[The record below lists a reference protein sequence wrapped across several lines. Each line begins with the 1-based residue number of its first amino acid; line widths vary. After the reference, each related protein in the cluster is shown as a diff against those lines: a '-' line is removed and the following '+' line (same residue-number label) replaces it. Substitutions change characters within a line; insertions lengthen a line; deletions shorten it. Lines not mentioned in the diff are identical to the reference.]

1 MFYSPR
7 RNFSYA
13 GLGQFNKKPFQK
25 RVLAFQWKHGSFSFF
40 GSRTHTNR
48 PVSRVEQLGLFT
60 LIIAYVGIING
71 LIDLRSPDAVV
82 RYVGQYRELGEK
94 DKVLSFIKFFYVLD
108 FLVGIAALGV
118 CLILAGVA
126 DDLFIHSENTFK
138 FTLIYSASILVS
150 SVNKSSEAVL
160 RVFDRFKTIAFV
172 RTSRTGLRVVLI
184 AVSLLAGFGI
194 EGIFVCYVVAAF
206 VFFLMLQ
213 VEVLRVLRLSGL
225 KRWTTAKVKNL
236 EVTFEEVRS
245 FVLVSTFTGFL
256 SNAFSRQIPVLI
268 LGYFTG
274 KEAVG
279 LYRVA
284 IIFSGVSVK
293 LRKPVQDTIYPALV
307 AAQSRGSKEA
317 FSEIVSYSTKNLLK
331 VFLPIGLI
339 FFLFAN
345 KIIIIFFGSAY
356 EPATLALQLIV
367 ISEVLLGLCFWIDSA
382 ELALNRLRQRVIRV
396 ALSSMSYVAV
406 LLVLVQAYS
415 YNGAAASRL
424 APAILILVFSLFT
437 FSKIRY
443 RTTPSISQKP
453 QDPMK

>member
-1 MFYSPR
+1 MPASGNPT
-7 RNFSYA
+7 RNLLKNASWLFSGSMA
-13 GLGQFNKKPFQK
+13 ASLFSAAEPVLIARFLG
-25 RVLAFQWKHGSFSFF
+25 
-40 GSRTHTNR
+40 
-48 PVSRVEQLGLFT
+48 VEQLGLFT
-60 LIIAYVGIING
+60 LIIAYVGIVNG
-71 LIDLRSPDAVV
+71 LIDLRSPEAIV
-82 RYVGQYRELGEK
+82 RYIGQYRELGEK

-138 FTLIYSASILVS
+138 FTLIYSTSILVS

-194 EGIFVCYVVAAF
+194 EGILVCYVVAAF

-213 VEVLRVLRLSGL
+213 VEVFRVLRQSGL
-225 KRWTTAKVKNL
+225 KRWTTAKIKNL
-236 EVTFEEVRS
+236 GVTVEEVRS

-256 SNAFSRQIPVLI
+256 SNAFSRQIPVLV

-317 FSEIVSYSTKNLLK
+317 FSEIVSYSTRNLLK

-367 ISEVLLGLCFWIDSA
+367 ISEVLSGLCFWIDSA

-437 FSKIRY
+437 FNKIRY
-443 RTTPSISQKP
+443 RTNPSISQKP

>member
-1 MFYSPR
+1 MPAPGNST
-7 RNFSYA
+7 RNLFKNASWLFS
-13 GLGQFNKKPFQK
+13 
-25 RVLAFQWKHGSFSFF
+25 GSMAASFF
-40 GSRTHTNR
+40 SAAEPILIARFLG
-48 PVSRVEQLGLFT
+48 VEQLGLFT

-184 AVSLLAGFGI
+184 AASLLAGFGI

-213 VEVLRVLRLSGL
+213 VEVLRVLRQSGL

-293 LRKPVQDTIYPALV
+293 LRKPVQDAIYPALV

-345 KIIIIFFGSAY
+345 KIIIVFFGSAY

-367 ISEVLLGLCFWIDSA
+367 ISEVLSGLCFWIDSA

-396 ALSSMSYVAV
+396 ALSSMSYMAV

-437 FSKIRY
+437 FNKIRY
-443 RTTPSISQKP
+443 RATPSISQKP

>member
-1 MFYSPR
+1 MPASGNST
-7 RNFSYA
+7 RNLFKNASWLFSGSMA
-13 GLGQFNKKPFQK
+13 ASLFSAAEPILIARFLG
-25 RVLAFQWKHGSFSFF
+25 
-40 GSRTHTNR
+40 
-48 PVSRVEQLGLFT
+48 VEQLGLFT

-194 EGIFVCYVVAAF
+194 EGVFVCYVVAAF

-213 VEVLRVLRLSGL
+213 VEVLRVLRQSGL

-268 LGYFTG
+268 LGYFTA

-317 FSEIVSYSTKNLLK
+317 FSDIVSYSTKNLLK
-331 VFLPIGLI
+331 VFLPVGLI

-367 ISEVLLGLCFWIDSA
+367 ISEVLSALCFWIDSA

-424 APAILILVFSLFT
+424 VPAILILVFSLFT
-437 FSKIRY
+437 FNKIRY
-443 RTTPSISQKP
+443 RTTSSISEKP

>member
-1 MFYSPR
+1 MPASGNST
-7 RNFSYA
+7 RNLFKNASWLFSGSMA
-13 GLGQFNKKPFQK
+13 ASLFSAAEPILIARFLG
-25 RVLAFQWKHGSFSFF
+25 
-40 GSRTHTNR
+40 
-48 PVSRVEQLGLFT
+48 VEQLGLFT

-367 ISEVLLGLCFWIDSA
+367 ISEVLSGLCFWIDSA

-437 FSKIRY
+437 FNKIRH

>member
-1 MFYSPR
+1 MPASGNST
-7 RNFSYA
+7 RNLFKNASWLFSGSMA
-13 GLGQFNKKPFQK
+13 ASLFSAAEPILIARFLG
-25 RVLAFQWKHGSFSFF
+25 
-40 GSRTHTNR
+40 
-48 PVSRVEQLGLFT
+48 VEQLGLFT

-82 RYVGQYRELGEK
+82 KYVGQYRELGEK
-94 DKVLSFIKFFYVLD
+94 NKVLSFIKFFYVLD

-194 EGIFVCYVVAAF
+194 EGVFVCYVVAAF

-213 VEVLRVLRLSGL
+213 IEVLRVLRQSGL

-268 LGYFTG
+268 LGYFTA

-307 AAQSRGSKEA
+307 AAQSRGSKEV
-317 FSEIVSYSTKNLLK
+317 FSDIVSYSTKNLLK
-331 VFLPIGLI
+331 VFLPVGLI

-356 EPATLALQLIV
+356 EPATLAMQLIV
-367 ISEVLLGLCFWIDSA
+367 ISEILFALCFWIDSA
-382 ELALNRLRQRVIRV
+382 ELAHNRLRQRVIRV

-424 APAILILVFSLFT
+424 VPAILIFVFSLFT
-437 FSKIRY
+437 FNKIRY
-443 RTTPSISQKP
+443 RTNHSILQKP

>member
-1 MFYSPR
+1 MPASGNST
-7 RNFSYA
+7 RNLFKNASWLFSGSMA
-13 GLGQFNKKPFQK
+13 ASLFSAAEPILIARFLG
-25 RVLAFQWKHGSFSFF
+25 
-40 GSRTHTNR
+40 
-48 PVSRVEQLGLFT
+48 VEQLGLFT

-194 EGIFVCYVVAAF
+194 EGVFVCYVVAAF

-213 VEVLRVLRLSGL
+213 VEVLRVLRQSGL
-225 KRWTTAKVKNL
+225 KRWTTAKVKDL
-236 EVTFEEVRS
+236 GVTFEEVRS

-268 LGYFTG
+268 LGHFTS

-307 AAQSRGSKEA
+307 AAQSRASKEA

-339 FFLFAN
+339 FFLFAD
-345 KIIIIFFGSAY
+345 KIITVFFGSAY

-367 ISEVLLGLCFWIDSA
+367 ISEVLLGLCFWIDSV

-406 LLVLVQAYS
+406 LLVLVQEYS

-424 APAILILVFSLFT
+424 APAILILVFSLFM
-437 FSKIRY
+437 FNKIRH
-443 RTTPSISQKP
+443 RTTPPISQKP
-453 QDPMK
+453 QDPIK

>member
-1 MFYSPR
+1 MPASGNPT
-7 RNFSYA
+7 RNLFKNASWLFSGSIVA
-13 GLGQFNKKPFQK
+13 SLFSAAEPILIARFLG
-25 RVLAFQWKHGSFSFF
+25 
-40 GSRTHTNR
+40 
-48 PVSRVEQLGLFT
+48 VEQLGLFT

-126 DDLFIHSENTFK
+126 DNLFIHSENTFK

-160 RVFDRFKTIAFV
+160 RVFDMFKTIAFV
-172 RTSRTGLRVVLI
+172 RTSRTGLRVILI

-213 VEVLRVLRLSGL
+213 VEVLRVLSQSGL
-225 KRWTTAKVKNL
+225 KRWTTAKVKDL
-236 EVTFEEVRS
+236 GVTFEEVRS

-268 LGYFTG
+268 LGHFTG

-284 IIFSGVSVK
+284 IIFSGVSIK
-293 LRKPVQDTIYPALV
+293 LRKPIQDTIYPALV
-307 AAQSRGSKEA
+307 AAQSRASKKA

-345 KIIIIFFGSAY
+345 KIITIFFGSAY
-356 EPATLALQLIV
+356 EPAALALQLIV
-367 ISEVLLGLCFWIDSA
+367 FSEVLLGLCFWIDSA

-406 LLVLVQAYS
+406 LLVLVQEYS

-437 FSKIRY
+437 FNKIRY
-443 RTTPSISQKP
+443 STPSISQKP
-453 QDPMK
+453 QDSVK

>member
-1 MFYSPR
+1 MPASGNST
-7 RNFSYA
+7 RNLFKNASWLFSGSMA
-13 GLGQFNKKPFQK
+13 ASLFSAAEPILIARFLG
-25 RVLAFQWKHGSFSFF
+25 
-40 GSRTHTNR
+40 
-48 PVSRVEQLGLFT
+48 VEQLGLFT

-82 RYVGQYRELGEK
+82 KYVGQYRELGEK
-94 DKVLSFIKFFYVLD
+94 NKVLSFIKFFYVLD

-213 VEVLRVLRLSGL
+213 VEVLRVLRQSGL

-268 LGYFTG
+268 LGHFTG

-367 ISEVLLGLCFWIDSA
+367 ISEVLSGLCFWIDSA

-437 FSKIRY
+437 FNKIRY

>member
-1 MFYSPR
+1 MPASGNPT
-7 RNFSYA
+7 RNLLKNASWLFSGSMA
-13 GLGQFNKKPFQK
+13 ASLFAAAEPVLIARFLG
-25 RVLAFQWKHGSFSFF
+25 
-40 GSRTHTNR
+40 
-48 PVSRVEQLGLFT
+48 VEQLGLFT
-60 LIIAYVGIING
+60 LIIAYVGIVNG
-71 LIDLRSPDAVV
+71 LIDLRSPEAVV
-82 RYVGQYRELGEK
+82 RYVGQYRELGEN

-126 DDLFIHSENTFK
+126 DDLFIHSEDTFK
-138 FTLIYSASILVS
+138 FTLIYSTSILVS

-160 RVFDRFKTIAFV
+160 RVFDRFKTLAFV

-194 EGIFVCYVVAAF
+194 EGILVCYVISAF

-213 VEVLRVLRLSGL
+213 INVFGVLRQSGL
-225 KRWTTAKVKNL
+225 ERWTTAKIKNL
-236 EVTFEEVRS
+236 GVTVEEVRS

-284 IIFSGVSVK
+284 VIFSGVSVK

-307 AAQSRGSKEA
+307 AAQSGGSKEA

-356 EPATLALQLIV
+356 EPATLALQLII
-367 ISEVLLGLCFWIDSA
+367 ISEILLGLCFWIDSA

-437 FSKIRY
+437 FNQIRH
-443 RTTPSISQKP
+443 RTNPSISQEP

>member
-1 MFYSPR
+1 MPASGNST
-7 RNFSYA
+7 RNLFKNASWLFSGSMA
-13 GLGQFNKKPFQK
+13 ASLFSAAEPILIARFLG
-25 RVLAFQWKHGSFSFF
+25 
-40 GSRTHTNR
+40 
-48 PVSRVEQLGLFT
+48 VEQLGLFT

-213 VEVLRVLRLSGL
+213 VEVLRVLRQSGL

-307 AAQSRGSKEA
+307 SAQSRGSKEA
-317 FSEIVSYSTKNLLK
+317 FSKIVSYSTKNLLK

-382 ELALNRLRQRVIRV
+382 ELALNRLKQRVIRV

-437 FSKIRY
+437 FNKIRY

-453 QDPMK
+453 QDPVK

>member
-1 MFYSPR
+1 MPASGNPTR
-7 RNFSYA
+7 KLLKNASWLFSGSMA
-13 GLGQFNKKPFQK
+13 ASLFSAAEPVLIARFLG
-25 RVLAFQWKHGSFSFF
+25 
-40 GSRTHTNR
+40 
-48 PVSRVEQLGLFT
+48 VEQLGLFA
-60 LIIAYVGIING
+60 LIIAYVSLVNG
-71 LIDLRSPDAVV
+71 LIDLRSPEAVV

-126 DDLFIHSENTFK
+126 DDLFIHSEDTFK
-138 FTLIYSASILVS
+138 FTLIYSTSILVS

-172 RTSRTGLRVVLI
+172 RTSRTGLRVVLV
-184 AVSLLAGFGI
+184 AVSLLAGFGM
-194 EGIFVCYVVAAF
+194 EGILVCYVIAAF

-213 VEVLRVLRLSGL
+213 IEVLRVLRQSGL
-225 KRWTTAKVKNL
+225 KRWTTAKIKNL
-236 EVTFEEVRS
+236 GVTIEEVRS
-245 FVLVSTFTGFL
+245 FILVSTFTGFL
-256 SNAFSRQIPVLI
+256 NNAFSKQIPVLI
-268 LGYFTG
+268 LGHFTG

-284 IIFSGVSVK
+284 ITFSGIGFK

-317 FSEIVSYSTKNLLK
+317 FSEIVSYSTKNFLK

-356 EPATLALQLIV
+356 EPATLALQLVV
-367 ISEVLLGLCFWIDSA
+367 ISEILSSLCFWIDSA
-382 ELALNRLRQRVIRV
+382 ELALNKLRQRVIRV

-437 FSKIRY
+437 LSQIRY
-443 RTTPSISQKP
+443 RTKHEV
-453 QDPMK
+453 